1 VEAELRRAVRSLLR
15 SRTVTLCAIACLAL
29 GIGATTAISSALSR
43 ALLQPL
49 PFRDPE
55 RLVSVHRITPQSGPR
70 GWSQS
75 VPNYLDIA
83 ERSKQLESFAAVTWG
98 TALINLPNDAIQT
111 TQHLVTGNFFTTLG
125 ARAQLGRLLLSDDA
139 REGAARVAVIGD
151 ELWRTQFGADP
162 GVVGRTVTLNGQPT
176 TIVGIL
182 PRAFRVPL
190 GQNILKAQVWSPL
203 TFTPDNRTQRRSN
216 YLQTFGR
223 LAPGATVES
232 AGSELLGIFATIVA
246 EFPHLKGDNVRV
258 APLHRESV
266 QSVRKPLLLVFGAV
280 CMVLLIAVTNVAAL
294 LLARGVQRDR
304 EMAVRSALGG
314 ARWDMLRVALV
325 ESVVLSFVSV
335 VAGVALALGAV
346 KSIGQLAAVRMPQLE
361 GLRLDGGVL
370 AFALVLSVLA
380 AIISAAVPAWR
391 AARVDPQRALQ
402 GSRGAGAGRE
412 HHRAL
417 NGLVVFEIAL
427 SLVLL
432 VGAGLML
439 RSLTRL
445 LGSDPGFVT
454 ESIVTLRVTASPA
467 RYPDQTGVRNF
478 LTPAIATIQ
487 ALPRVAAAGAISAVP
502 YQVWGN
508 NSGIR
513 YEGMPGDEP
522 TRLPIVEMRGV
533 SPSFFDVTGQR
544 LLAGRLLRAG
554 DDEAPGTP
562 RVVVVNEALV
572 KRDFDGRIPLGRR
585 YHVSDTTFGT
595 IVGVVSDIKNM
606 GPYSDPM
613 PEMYQPYSQWGAG
626 STVFSLLLRV
636 KSGAAEAVVPEVRS
650 AIRSVD
656 PTAAI
661 ADVATMDALVEKSL
675 GRPRF
680 IFTLLGSFAAVAVL
694 LTVAGLY
701 GVLSY
706 AVAQRTREIG
716 IRSALGSPK
725 TALIGLF
732 ATQGLRLIA
741 LGTVM
746 GLVGGL
752 AATRVMESVLY
763 GYSPLDTRTW
773 VGAAALMVVAG
784 MAAALVPAYR
794 AARVDPI
801 EAIRAE

>member
-1 VEAELRRAVRSLLR
+1 MGAELRRAVRSLLR
-15 SRTVTLCAIACLAL
+15 SRTVTFCAIACLAL

-83 ERSKQLESFAAVTWG
+83 ARSKQLESFAAVTWG

-125 ARAQLGRLLLSDDA
+125 ARASLGRLLFPDDG
-139 REGAARVAVIGD
+139 REGASPVAVIAD
-151 ELWRTQFGADP
+151 ELWRSQFGADP
-162 GVVGRTVTLNGQPT
+162 AILGRTITLNGQPT
-176 TIVGIL
+176 IIVGVL
-182 PRAFRVPL
+182 PPNFRVPL
-190 GQNILKAQVWSPL
+190 GQNILRAQVWSPKI
-203 TFTPDNRTQRRSN
+203 FSPGERTSRRSN
-216 YLQTFGR
+216 FLQTMGR

-232 AGSELLGIFATIVA
+232 AGSELRGIFTNIVA
-246 EFPHLKGDNVRV
+246 ENPQLKGDDVRV
-258 APLHRESV
+258 APLHRESMS
-266 QSVRKPLLLVFGAV
+266 SVRKPLLLVFGAV

-314 ARWDMLRVALV
+314 GRFDMLRVALV
-325 ESVVLSFVSV
+325 ESAVLSVVSV
-335 VAGVALALGAV
+335 IIGIAIALGAV
-346 KSIGQLAAVRMPQLE
+346 KSIGQLAAVRMPQLD
-361 GLRLDGGVL
+361 GLSLDGGVL

-380 AIISAAVPAWR
+380 AVVSAAVPALR
-391 AARVDPQRALQ
+391 ATRVDPQRALQ

-417 NGLVVFEIAL
+417 HGLVVVEIAL

-445 LGSDPGFVT
+445 LGSDPGFAT
-454 ESIVTLRVTASPA
+454 AGIVTLRVSASPS
-467 RYPDQTGVRNF
+467 RYADQTAVRDF
-478 LTPAIATIQ
+478 LPPAIEAIR
-487 ALPRVAAAGAISAVP
+487 ALPRVAAVGAITAVP
-502 YQVWGN
+502 YQTWGN

-513 YEGMPGDEP
+513 YEGMSGDEP
-522 TRLPIVEMRGV
+522 SRLPIVEMRGV
-533 SPSFFDVTGQR
+533 SPGFFEVTGQR
-544 LLAGRLLRAG
+544 LVAGRLLRLS
-554 DDEAPGTP
+554 DDNAPASA

-572 KRDFDGRIPLGRR
+572 KRDFQGRIPLGKR
-585 YHVSDTTFGT
+585 YHVNDTLFGT
-595 IVGVVSDIKNM
+595 IVGVVSDIRNA
-606 GPYSDPM
+606 GPYSDAA
-613 PEMYQPYSQWGAG
+613 PEMYQTYQQWWSGA
-626 STVFSLLLRV
+626 TVYSLLVRIR
-636 KSGAAEAVVPEVRS
+636 SGDAESAVPEIRA

-661 ADVATMDALVEKSL
+661 ADVATMDALIEKSL

-716 IRSALGSPK
+716 IRSALGSSP
-725 TALIGLF
+725 AGLVRLF
-732 ATQGLRLIA
+732 AAQGLRLIA
-741 LGTVM
+741 LGTVV
-746 GLVGGL
+746 GIVGGL
-752 AATRVMESVLY
+752 LATRVMESVLY

-773 VGAAALMVVAG
+773 VGAAALMVAAG